1 VNALSDQM
9 KQVLMDGYPQLC
21 NEVPL
26 CQLPETHPE
35 VITQRAL
42 AESSK
47 KLMVSPIDVART
59 MFFVFEGLDAVL
71 EARSANCGEA
81 QWNIEH
87 RYILRRLALA
97 LARYM
102 DGPERRFD
110 LKEIDECLFAV
121 LILDE
126 ELLEQYPELGLSPQ
140 LQ

>member
-1 VNALSDQM
+1 MNAMSEQM
-9 KQVLMDGYPQLC
+9 KHVLMEGFPELL
-21 NEVPL
+21 NEIPL
-26 CQLPETHPE
+26 RQLPDTHPE
-35 VITQRAL
+35 AITQKVLEEA
-42 AESSK
+42 SK

-71 EARSANCGEA
+71 DARNANCGDG
-81 QWNIEH
+81 QWNLEH
-87 RYILRRLALA
+87 RYMLRRLTLA

-102 DGPERRFD
+102 DGADRQFE

-126 ELLEQYPELGLSPQ
+126 ELLEHYPELGLKPQ